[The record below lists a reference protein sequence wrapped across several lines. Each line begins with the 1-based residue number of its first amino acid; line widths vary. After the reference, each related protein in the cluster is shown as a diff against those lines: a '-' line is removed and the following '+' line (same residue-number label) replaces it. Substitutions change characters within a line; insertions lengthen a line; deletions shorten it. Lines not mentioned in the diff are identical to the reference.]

1 MRRSIT
7 RSSIALLTLSAFMAQ
22 TALAGTVGP
31 VGGPYVPVY
40 DETTNTNFKEYID
53 LFNTQMG
60 ASAPN
65 GSTDSLRDLIAGA
78 DPQGIAAAK
87 CARED
92 NELVAMAYS
101 ETSPWGVASAS
112 TTENSGQ
119 LPTSV
124 PMGVNPTNP
133 GAGPYIQVNASHSLR
148 CLLEDILEFEKL
160 GVSIQLHKLLKDYI
174 ADAQTKQLTNQLRNK
189 VAAANLDW
197 SRSGNV
203 VNDGGITSSAPVF
216 STNPAA
222 SQFNVSNRQLSHITD
237 QAAADPMA
245 GNPVGSLGIAA
256 PWRLDTTASMVNNMR
271 GLVNDPFDWTQS
283 ITGQQL
289 TTGANPLFA
298 DEYDWTKFN
307 QSFNDPSTLKG
318 GMLTFLETALVPSN
332 NPIGASQLADMAAR
346 GRIEREIESTIQRQ
360 TSSGFVPA
368 TSFAQNPADPY
379 NLAMQFGID
388 TNPAG
393 QNQQVVTD
401 MSRQGDEQVRD
412 GIALDAIG
420 APSAMT
426 QSTALNT
433 TGGVLNYD
441 TTPLATSTTEVNLLV
456 KEIYDIIWY
465 GYIGV
470 SYDTAQFAQ
479 ATTMTIYDNM
489 VFNDQL
495 PSVVVPDQI
504 PQSNSVGT
512 DSFID
517 SYSSSWGGLGDWLSW
532 FD

>member
-40 DETTNTNFKEYID
+40 DQTTNTNFKEYID
-53 LFNTQMG
+53 LFNSQMG

-65 GSTDSLRDLIAGA
+65 GSTDSLRDIIAGA
-78 DPQGIAAAK
+78 DPQGIAAAE

-92 NELVAMAYS
+92 NALPAVALS
-101 ETSPWGVASAS
+101 DTSPWGKSVASTS
-112 TTENSGQ
+112 EDGTN
-119 LPTSV
+119 LPISV
-124 PMGVNPTNP
+124 PPGGDPSNPM
-133 GAGPYIQVNASHSLR
+133 AGPFIQVNASHSLR
-148 CLLEDILEFEKL
+148 CLLEDILEFQKL

-216 STNPAA
+216 STNPSA

-289 TTGANPLFA
+289 TTGPNPLFA

-412 GIALDAIG
+412 GMSLDSLG

-426 QSTALNT
+426 QSTSLNT
-433 TGGVLNYD
+433 GGGVLNYD
-441 TTPLATSTTEVNLLV
+441 TTPLATSTTVVNSLV

-470 SYDTAQFAQ
+470 SVDTAEFANG
-479 ATTMTIYDNM
+479 TMLSIYDNM
-489 VFNDQL
+489 AFDDQM
-495 PSVVVPDQI
+495 PSVVLPDQ
-504 PQSNSVGT
+504 SVDGGGDGT
-512 DSFID
+512 DSTVNLYD
-517 SYSSSWGGLGDWLSW
+517 SSWGDWSSW
-532 FD
+532 FDW